1 MKDIHKVIIMALI
14 LGVNHEGIHKNHEE
28 GKNIMHVR
36 TGVTK
41 VASKI
46 KLIIKPVSKRQ

>member
-1 MKDIHKVIIMALI
+1 MKDIHKVIIMVLI

-28 GKNIMHVR
+28 GKNIMHAR
-36 TGVTK
+36 TRVTK

-46 KLIIKPVSKRQ
+46 KLVIELVSRCQ